1 MTVRPLAAATG
12 ALALAAAAALTTVA
26 PADAATTWRML
37 EVVDVA
43 GDVQDAGCIGPVEY
57 TSGQVHITYRESL
70 SPTGAATTSYR
81 VRSVGLT
88 AVALD
93 SGLVYKDVTSVMG
106 RGHDSP
112 TWTQTESAD
121 GSHGVRIVERM
132 RLFAPGHPDA
142 PSLRA
147 TWDFR
152 IQRAHGYVVDP
163 VMVADLVSST
173 CG

>member
-1 MTVRPLAAATG
+1 MTARPLAAA
-12 ALALAAAAALTTVA
+12 ALALGAVLALVGGA
-26 PADAATTWRML
+26 PATAAPTWRSV
-37 EVVDVA
+37 EVLDVA

-57 TSGQVHITYRESL
+57 TAGQVRITSTESV
-70 SPTGAATTSYR
+70 SPTGSVTTSYR
-81 VRSVGLT
+81 VRTVGLT

-93 SGLVYKDVTSVMG
+93 SGLVYKDVTSVME

-112 TWTQTESAD
+112 TWTQADLAD
-121 GSHGVRIVERM
+121 GSHGVRIVERV

-152 IQRAHGYVVDP
+152 IQRAHGYDVDP
-163 VMVADLVSST
+163 VVVADVTSST